1 MKRFLLCFLSVPLM
15 LLLPAAADR
24 LTPRREALVKVC
36 IGGETK
42 ELSAEEYVASAVA
55 ACPTASEPAAREALA
70 VVIRTNVMHARLY
83 GTVHEDF
90 LFCDDPG
97 CCFALAAPGGEAVSA
112 ASATSGRYLVR
123 DGLPVELPFS
133 ECCGSGSGEGAG
145 SPFSAAVAA
154 ASPCEVHRAERR
166 FTLRELSLL
175 LGITEEPDEE
185 CFVFYGRNKKCEFAV
200 FGTEMPDAERI
211 MRALSLPSREFTLDI
226 TGGEAVF
233 DCRGL
238 GSGLGLDLC
247 YASRLAKNGS
257 DCTHILQTY
266 FPKLSLN

>member
-83 GTVHEDF
+83 GTVHEGY

-97 CCFALAAPGGEAVSA
+97 CCFALADPGDEAVSA
-112 ASATSGRYLVR
+112 ASATSGR
-123 DGLPVELPFS
+123 
-133 ECCGSGSGEGAG
+133 
-145 SPFSAAVAA
+145 
-154 ASPCEVHRAERR
+154 
-166 FTLRELSLL
+166 
-175 LGITEEPDEE
+175 
-185 CFVFYGRNKKCEFAV
+185 
-200 FGTEMPDAERI
+200 
-211 MRALSLPSREFTLDI
+211 
-226 TGGEAVF
+226 
-233 DCRGL
+233 
-238 GSGLGLDLC
+238 
-247 YASRLAKNGS
+247 
-257 DCTHILQTY
+257 
-266 FPKLSLN
+266 

>member
-83 GTVHEDF
+83 GTVHEGY

-97 CCFALAAPGGEAVSA
+97 CCFALADPGDEAVSA

-133 ECCGSGSGEGAG
+133 ECCGSGSGEGAN
-145 SPFSAAVAA
+145 SPFSAAVTA
-154 ASPCEVHRAERR
+154 ASPCEDIGRKGASPCASFR
-166 FTLRELSLL
+166 F
-175 LGITEEPDEE
+175 
-185 CFVFYGRNKKCEFAV
+185 C
-200 FGTEMPDAERI
+200 
-211 MRALSLPSREFTLDI
+211 
-226 TGGEAVF
+226 
-233 DCRGL
+233 
-238 GSGLGLDLC
+238 SGLRRSRMKNALFFTAETKSANSPFSARKCRMREGSCGRFRSPRVSLRSISRAGKPFSIAAGWGAGSVWISVMPPGLQKTGAIARIFFKPIFRNC
-247 YASRLAKNGS
+247 R
-257 DCTHILQTY
+257 
-266 FPKLSLN
+266 